1 MADLQSLGLRPEKGL
16 DPQIQE
22 ATAKD
27 RLSLDRPIP
36 GESLTNDPG
45 SPYPFEKAPEYTDRT
60 DALEYLFSTFTEEKA
75 YPSILNLIS
84 KDVPIMNLAEI
95 FLYKGFTEGK
105 WNPDLMIMLAEPTAY
120 MLMALAE
127 KADIKYRID
136 DEERAGVDY
145 KIIPDEDDE
154 DLTEEE
160 IYGKPEKD
168 DDDFRMFG
176 KKYSQDKLEEMEKK
190 SKVSKGALPSEIAK
204 KIEEVPAP
212 VGLLAR
218 PTQDTV

>member
-22 ATAKD
+22 AVAND
-27 RLSLDRPIP
+27 RLSLDRPVA
-36 GESLTNDPG
+36 GESLTNDPN

-60 DALEYLFSTFTEEKA
+60 DALEYLFETFTEEKA

-84 KDVPIMNLAEI
+84 NDVPTMNLTEV
-95 FLYKGFTEGK
+95 FLYKGFSEGK
-105 WNPDLMIMLAEPTAY
+105 WNPDLMLMLAEPTAY
-120 MLMALAE
+120 ILMALAE
-127 KADIKYRID
+127 QAD
-136 DEERAGVDY
+136 VDY

-160 IYGKPEKD
+160 MYGKPEKD

-176 KKYSQDKLEEMEKK
+176 KKYSSEKLKEMEQN
-190 SKVSKGALPSEIAK
+190 SKVSKAALPPEISK
-204 KIEEVPAP
+204 KIEEVSAP
-212 VGLLAR
+212 VGLMAR
-218 PTQDTV
+218 PEQDIV

>member
-1 MADLQSLGLRPEKGL
+1 MADLQSLGLRPERGL

-22 ATAKD
+22 AVANN

-36 GESLTNDPG
+36 GESLTNDPN
-45 SPYPFEKAPEYTDRT
+45 SPYPFEQAPEYTDRT
-60 DALEYLFSTFTEEKA
+60 EALEYLFTTFTEEKA
-75 YPSILNLIS
+75 YQSILNLIS
-84 KDVPIMNLAEI
+84 NDVPIINLAEI

-105 WNPDLMIMLAEPTAY
+105 WNPDLMLMLAEPTAY

-127 KADIKYRID
+127 QAN
-136 DEERAGVDY
+136 VDY
-145 KIIPDEDDE
+145 KIIKDEDDD

-176 KKYSQDKLEEMEKK
+176 RKYSSEKLKEMEKK
-190 SKVSKGALPSEIAK
+190 SKVSKGALPPEIVK

-212 VGLLAR
+212 AGLLAR
-218 PTQDTV
+218 PAQDIV

>member
-1 MADLQSLGLRPEKGL
+1 
-16 DPQIQE
+16 
-22 ATAKD
+22 
-27 RLSLDRPIP
+27 
-36 GESLTNDPG
+36 
-45 SPYPFEKAPEYTDRT
+45 
-60 DALEYLFSTFTEEKA
+60 
-75 YPSILNLIS
+75 
-84 KDVPIMNLAEI
+84 
-95 FLYKGFTEGK
+95 
-105 WNPDLMIMLAEPTAY
+105 MLAEPTAY
-120 MLMALAE
+120 MLMALA
-127 KADIKYRID
+127 
-136 DEERAGVDY
+136 ERAGVDY

>member
-127 KADIKYRID
+127 
-136 DEERAGVDY
+136 RAGVDY

-176 KKYSQDKLEEMEKK
+176 KKYSPDKLKEMGKK
-190 SKVSKGALPSEIAK
+190 SKVSKGAVPSEIAK